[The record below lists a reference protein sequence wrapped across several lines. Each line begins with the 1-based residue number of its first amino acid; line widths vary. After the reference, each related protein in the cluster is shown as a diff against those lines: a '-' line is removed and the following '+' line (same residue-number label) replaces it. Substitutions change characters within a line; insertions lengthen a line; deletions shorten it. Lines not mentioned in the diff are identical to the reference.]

1 MVGALPTNTQ
11 PIQRRW
17 AHDQEIQRVW
27 FGKEGGGEEPIF
39 GFQLGPLLEMLC
51 WDGIFP
57 KRGGRQLGPLDAY
70 QKGR

>member
-1 MVGALPTNTQ
+1 MKRNKASLRGSKGMVW
-11 PIQRRW
+11 RW
-17 AHDQEIQRVW
+17 GEKVYFGFSTRAS
-27 FGKEGGGEEPIF
+27 FGKIPG
-39 GFQLGPLLEMLC
+39 